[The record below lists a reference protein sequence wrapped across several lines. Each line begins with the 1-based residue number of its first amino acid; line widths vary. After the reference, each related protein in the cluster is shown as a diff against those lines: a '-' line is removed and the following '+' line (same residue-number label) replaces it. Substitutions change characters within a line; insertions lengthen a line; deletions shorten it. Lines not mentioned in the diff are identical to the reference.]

1 MSTLVTVGMPVFNGE
16 PFVAEALASLLAQD
30 HDPLEILVADN
41 ASTDAT
47 LECCRDLAAGDP
59 RVRILTSDRNRG
71 AAWNYNRLVGEAR
84 GPLFKW
90 AAADDVCRPT
100 FVSACVDAL
109 DAEGPG
115 AVIAF
120 PRSDLID
127 EHGRRIR
134 AVDDSA
140 LAVASP
146 APWER
151 VGRLLENRFE
161 WHPVFGVMRTD
172 VARST
177 DLIGPFVAADIVF
190 LAEMAMRG
198 RFVQVPETLFL
209 RRYHARRPLVASLRF
224 EDQAAWFDTSGGGGA
239 RFPQLNVSAAL
250 VRAARRSGLPAADA
264 ARCAAA
270 AARAYVLP
278 HWRHIGG
285 EIKLVARARIL
296 GRRES
301 PAPPSDPQP

>member
-1 MSTLVTVGMPVFNGE
+1 MSELVTLGMPVFNGE
-16 PFVAEALASLLAQD
+16 PFVAESLASLLAQD

-47 LECCRDLAAGDP
+47 LECCRDLAARDP
-59 RVRILTSDRNRG
+59 RVRFLTSDRNRG
-71 AAWNYNRLVGEAR
+71 AAWNYNRLVAEAR
-84 GPLFKW
+84 GTLFKW

-100 FVSACVDAL
+100 FVSACVNAL

-115 AVIAF
+115 TVIAF

-127 EHGRRIR
+127 EHGERIR

-140 LAVASP
+140 LAVTSP
-146 APWER
+146 VPWER
-151 VGRLLENRFE
+151 VGQLLENRFE
-161 WHPVFGVMRTD
+161 WHPVFGVMRTA

-177 DLIGPFVAADIVF
+177 DLIGPYVAADIVF

-209 RRYHARRPLVASLRF
+209 RRYHAQRPLVASLRF
-224 EDQAAWFDTSGGGGA
+224 EDQAAWFDTAGGGGA
-239 RFPQLNVSAAL
+239 QFPQLNVGAAL
-250 VRAARRSGLPAADA
+250 VRAARRSGLPAAAA

-270 AARAYVLP
+270 AASAYILP

-285 EIKLVARARIL
+285 EVKLAARARVR
-296 GRRES
+296 GRRGAL
-301 PAPPSDPQP
+301 APRSTPGP

>member
-1 MSTLVTVGMPVFNGE
+1 MSELVTVGMPVFNGE

-30 HDPLEILVADN
+30 YDPLEILVADN

-47 LECCRDLAAGDP
+47 LECCRDLAARDP
-59 RVRILTSDRNRG
+59 RVRFLTSDRNRG
-71 AAWNYNRLVGEAR
+71 AAWNYNRLVADAR
-84 GPLFKW
+84 GTLFKW

-100 FVSACVDAL
+100 FVSACVSAL

-115 AVIAF
+115 TVIAF

-127 EHGRRIR
+127 EHGERIR
-134 AVDDSA
+134 PVDDSA
-140 LAVASP
+140 LAVTSP

-151 VGRLLENRFE
+151 VGQLLENRFE
-161 WHPVFGVMRTD
+161 WHPVFGVMRTT

-177 DLIGPFVAADIVF
+177 DLIGPYVAADIVF

-209 RRYHARRPLVASLRF
+209 RRYHAQRPLVASLRF

-239 RFPQLNVSAAL
+239 QFPQLNVGAAL
-250 VRAARRSGLPAADA
+250 VRAARRSGLPPTDA

-270 AARAYVLP
+270 ATRAYILP

-285 EIKLVARARIL
+285 EVKLAARARIR
-296 GRRES
+296 GDRGATATRS
-301 PAPPSDPQP
+301 TSTP